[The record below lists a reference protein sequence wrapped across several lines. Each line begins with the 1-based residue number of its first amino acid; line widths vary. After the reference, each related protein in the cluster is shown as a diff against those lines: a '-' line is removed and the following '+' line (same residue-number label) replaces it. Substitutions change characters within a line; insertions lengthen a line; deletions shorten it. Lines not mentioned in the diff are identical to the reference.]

1 MIKNYLE
8 KISSGESLTIKEAYE
23 VMVSIMNGE
32 CNNSQIAGLLL
43 ALRTK
48 GETAEEVAGFTQAMR
63 FMSTKISCS
72 DNNAIDVCGTGGDC
86 SNTFNISTAASFVV
100 AGAGIKVAK
109 HGNRSVSS
117 TSGSADV
124 LTELGI
130 NINLSPG
137 QSEEALNEIGI
148 AFLFAPLYHPAMKFA
163 AGVRKE
169 LGIKTIFNMLGPLTN
184 PAGTK
189 RQLVG
194 TYNNKAALLM
204 ANAAFHLDMDK
215 VSFIC
220 TNDIYDE
227 ISLTHPTAVYEY
239 NRGSGLNCYELTS
252 DSFGYKSIDINK
264 IKSDTAGNNAL
275 IILSVLRDKI
285 KNEAFYVVAANAAL
299 AIYTSGYSMTIME
312 ALNAAEE
319 SILSGRAYNKLNCL
333 KLFGEKYS

>member
-8 KISSGESLTIKEAYE
+8 KISSGENLTITEAYE
-23 VMVSIMNGE
+23 VMVNIMNGE

-48 GETAEEVAGFTQAMR
+48 GETAEEVAGFTRAMR

-109 HGNRSVSS
+109 HGNRSISS
-117 TSGSADV
+117 KSGSADV
-124 LTELGI
+124 LIELGI
-130 NINLSPG
+130 NINLTPA

-148 AFLFAPLYHPAMKFA
+148 AFLFAPIYHPAMKFA

-169 LGIKTIFNMLGPLTN
+169 LGIKTIFNILGPLTN

-189 RQLVG
+189 RQLIG

-220 TNDIYDE
+220 TADSYDE
-227 ISLTHPTAVYEY
+227 ISLTHPTSVYEY
-239 NRGSGLNCYELTS
+239 SRGQELNCYELTS
-252 DSFGYKSIDINK
+252 GSFGYNSIDINK
-264 IKSDTAGNNAL
+264 IKSDSAANNAL

-299 AIYTSGYSMTIME
+299 AIYTSGHSATLLE
-312 ALNAAEE
+312 ARMAAEE
-319 SILSGRAYNKLNCL
+319 SILSGNAYNKLYRL
-333 KLFGEKYS
+333 RLFGERFS